1 MIYVINLLDLS
12 SKGASFLDIKIEY
25 EKLNNPPEHANAQ
38 WYRNR
43 GFGFERLISK
53 LLNSEGLEPRASYK
67 TVGEQIDG
75 SFVYGHK
82 VYLLE
87 AKWHKAEMPAS
98 KIYEFK
104 GKVDG
109 KLSGTVGIFIS
120 MSGFSSDAVDALL
133 YGKAMNILLF
143 DKDDFDAC
151 IEEENGFLRV
161 LSTKIRKAAEEGTAY
176 YPVRKVVV
184 NERENEKEIE
194 VGHFA
199 FDLADNKLLTVSTDD
214 CVYGELVII
223 CEGKTDQLILS
234 LLSKLIM
241 QNNGINKKVSIVA
254 AMGKFSVARVASNIK
269 SSIESGSKLLMVTDS
284 DGDIEG
290 TKEKFGKIVDY
301 QEEELIVIDDKI
313 EVWLENKNENLRE
326 VFSRLKFEE
335 KREVIAA
342 RIKTLDIEQLKADQE
357 SFNQFYSLVSKL

>member
-1 MIYVINLLDLS
+1 M
-12 SKGASFLDIKIEY
+12 DIKKEY
-25 EKLNNPPEHANAQ
+25 EKLNNPPNDANTQ

-43 GFGFERLISK
+43 GFGFEKLINN
-53 LLNSEGLEPRASYK
+53 LLHSEGLEPRTSYK

-75 SFVYGHK
+75 SFVYGYR

-87 AKWHKAEMPAS
+87 AKWHKSEMPAS

-133 YGKAMNILLF
+133 YGKAVNVLLF
-143 DKDDFDAC
+143 DKDDFEAC
-151 IEEENGFLRV
+151 IEKKNGFSKV

-184 NERENEKEIE
+184 NERENEKKIE

-214 CVYGELVII
+214 SVYGELVII
-223 CEGKTDQLILS
+223 CEWKIDQLILS

-241 QNNGINKKVSIVA
+241 QNEGINKKVSIVA

-269 SSIESGSKLLMVTDS
+269 SSIKRGSKLLMVTDS

-290 TKEKFGKIVDY
+290 TKEKFKKIVDY
-301 QEEELIVIDDKI
+301 QDEELIVIDNKI
-313 EVWLENKNENLRE
+313 EVWLENKNENLKE
-326 VFSRLKFEE
+326 VFNRLSFDE
-335 KREVIAA
+335 KREVISS
-342 RIKTLDIEQLKADQE
+342 RIKVLDIEQLRADQE